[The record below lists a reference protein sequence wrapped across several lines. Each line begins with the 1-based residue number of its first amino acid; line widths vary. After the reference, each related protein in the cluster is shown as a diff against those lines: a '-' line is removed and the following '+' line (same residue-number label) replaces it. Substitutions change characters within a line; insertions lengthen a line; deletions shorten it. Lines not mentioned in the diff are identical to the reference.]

1 MTTQTKA
8 PKELLKAQKW
18 ANLLDTA
25 FKLPV
30 INFRVGLDSLV
41 GLIPGVGDA
50 LMLFAGF
57 RIIRMGQKLGMP
69 KGLIK
74 VMVRNSVI
82 DFGLGFIPVIGD
94 VADFFYKSNRKN
106 VHIMERWWIEN
117 NKAAVDASAREQFR
131 SWEGQLDS

>member
-1 MTTQTKA
+1 M
-8 PKELLKAQKW
+8 
-18 ANLLDTA
+18 LDTA
-25 FKLPV
+25 IKLPV
-30 INFRVGLDSLV
+30 INFRVGLDSIV

-69 KGLIK
+69 SDLIK

-82 DFGLGFIPVIGD
+82 DFGLGFIPFIGD
-94 VADFFYKSNRKN
+94 VADFFYKSNSKN
-106 VHIMERWWIEN
+106 VQIMERWWIEN

-131 SWEGQLDS
+131 DWEEKFDS

>member
-1 MTTQTKA
+1 MTSQTKA

-25 FKLPV
+25 IKLPV

-41 GLIPGVGDA
+41 GLIPGIGDG

-57 RIIRMGQKLGMP
+57 RIIRLGKKLGMP
-69 KGLIK
+69 RDLIK

-131 SWEGQLDS
+131 AWEGQLDS

>member
-1 MTTQTKA
+1 MTSQTKA

-18 ANLLDTA
+18 ANMLDT
-25 FKLPV
+25 V
-30 INFRVGLDSLV
+30 INFRVGLDSIV

-69 KGLIK
+69 SDLIK

-82 DFGLGFIPVIGD
+82 DFGLGFIPFIGD
-94 VADFFYKSNRKN
+94 VADFFYKSNSKN
-106 VHIMERWWIEN
+106 VQIMERWWIEN

-131 SWEGQLDS
+131 DWEEKFDS

>member
-1 MTTQTKA
+1 MTSQTKA

-18 ANLLDTA
+18 ANMLDTA
-25 FKLPV
+25 IKLPV
-30 INFRVGLDSLV
+30 INFRVGLDSIV

-69 KGLIK
+69 SDLIK

-82 DFGLGFIPVIGD
+82 DFGLGFIPFIGD
-94 VADFFYKSNRKN
+94 VADFFCKSNSKN
-106 VHIMERWWIEN
+106 VQIMERWWIEN

-131 SWEGQLDS
+131 DWEEKFDS

>member
-1 MTTQTKA
+1 MTSQTKA

-18 ANLLDTA
+18 ANMLDTA
-25 FKLPV
+25 IKLPV
-30 INFRVGLDSLV
+30 INFRVGLDSIV

-69 KGLIK
+69 SDLIK

-82 DFGLGFIPVIGD
+82 DFGLGFIPFIGD
-94 VADFFYKSNRKN
+94 VADFFYKSNSKN
-106 VHIMERWWIEN
+106 VQIMERWWIEN

-131 SWEGQLDS
+131 DWEEKFDS

>member
-1 MTTQTKA
+1 MTSQTKA

-18 ANLLDTA
+18 ANMLDTA
-25 FKLPV
+25 IKLPV
-30 INFRVGLDSLV
+30 INFRVGLDSIV

-69 KGLIK
+69 NDLIK
-74 VMVRNSVI
+74 VMVRNSVL
-82 DFGLGFIPVIGD
+82 DFGLGFIPFIGD
-94 VADFFYKSNRKN
+94 VADFFYKSNSKN
-106 VHIMERWWIEN
+106 VQIMERWWIEN

-131 SWEGQLDS
+131 DWEEKFDS

>member
-1 MTTQTKA
+1 MTSQTKA

-18 ANLLDTA
+18 ANMLDTA
-25 FKLPV
+25 IKLPV
-30 INFRVGLDSLV
+30 INFRVGLDSIV

-69 KGLIK
+69 SDLIK

-82 DFGLGFIPVIGD
+82 DFGLGFIPFIGD
-94 VADFFYKSNRKN
+94 VADFFYKSNSKN
-106 VHIMERWWIEN
+106 VQIMERWWIEN
-117 NKAAVDASAREQFR
+117 NKAAVDASAREQFHD
-131 SWEGQLDS
+131 WEEKFDS

>member
-1 MTTQTKA
+1 MISQTKA

-18 ANLLDTA
+18 ANMLDTA
-25 FKLPV
+25 IKLPV
-30 INFRVGLDSLV
+30 INFRVGLDSIV

-69 KGLIK
+69 SDLIK

-82 DFGLGFIPVIGD
+82 DFGLGFIPFIGD
-94 VADFFYKSNRKN
+94 VADFFYKSNSKN
-106 VHIMERWWIEN
+106 VQIMERWWIEN

-131 SWEGQLDS
+131 DWEEKFDS